1 MTCFRSSPP
10 SRRDARCPPGVA
22 AQGPSRPW
30 ATVPMAGAV
39 VMALALSLGAAPTQ
53 AATDGEADW
62 TGAQQSP
69 ADARKEAAAALVEG
83 RRECARVSDKGER
96 SACFKLVEAD
106 HAATLKRLAPARP
119 APKR

>member
-1 MTCFRSSPP
+1 MP
-10 SRRDARCPPGVA
+10 VA
-22 AQGPSRPW
+22 GLLI
-30 ATVPMAGAV
+30 GF
-39 VMALALSLGAAPTQ
+39 ALCLGAAPSQ

-83 RRECARVSDKGER
+83 RRECARVTDKAER
-96 SACFKLVEAD
+96 SACLKLVEAD
-106 HAATLKRLAPARP
+106 HAAAMKRLAPARP